1 MNWPTLDRIEL
12 TYWHLALSSQLFAQS
27 SSLSAKKPWP
37 PWSTGRSPPRI
48 SISSKMQPAKV
59 CQLVCPLGRKASQP
73 ACNRGAETYG
83 EMGTCPTKLKWTFLF
98 QILDF
103 NFVLWI
109 SKFRFSTKATIF
121 VYWKCQILQ
130 LLRVHQLYQPFW
142 LCWSLMFD
150 VWVLNIC
157 FDLFYYFS
165 SWSKLWK
172 ISYLSMRKKI
182 CWKIQTNIHHS
193 NSVV

>member
-1 MNWPTLDRIEL
+1 MDWPTLYRIEL

-73 ACNRGAETYG
+73 ACRRGAETYG
-83 EMGTCPTKLKWTFLF
+83 EMGTCPTKLLWTFLF
-98 QILDF
+98 QLLDF

-109 SKFRFSTKATIF
+109 LKFRFSKKSTRF
-121 VYWKCQILQ
+121 VNVKSCSFSEYINFK
-130 LLRVHQLYQPFW
+130 YQPFW
-142 LCWSLMFD
+142 LYWSL
-150 VWVLNIC
+150 NIK
-157 FDLFYYFS
+157 DLFWFVLS
-165 SWSKLWK
+165 FFQLLKTLRNILFINVFMFWSVEKEYIEKWK
-172 ISYLSMRKKI
+172 QIFNVQALM
-182 CWKIQTNIHHS
+182 
-193 NSVV
+193 

>member
-73 ACNRGAETYG
+73 ACSRGVETYG

-109 SKFRFSTKATIF
+109 SKFRFSTKATIDEISTLALTLLTCLW
-121 VYWKCQILQ
+121 YQKNKTINSRILK
-130 LLRVHQLYQPFW
+130 F
-142 LCWSLMFD
+142 
-150 VWVLNIC
+150 
-157 FDLFYYFS
+157 
-165 SWSKLWK
+165 
-172 ISYLSMRKKI
+172 
-182 CWKIQTNIHHS
+182 TNLKYCKMS
-193 NSVV
+193 F

>member
-1 MNWPTLDRIEL
+1 MDWPTLYRIEL

-73 ACNRGAETYG
+73 ACSRGAETYG
-83 EMGTCPTKLKWTFLF
+83 EMGTCPTKLLWTFLF
-98 QILDF
+98 QLLDF

-109 SKFRFSTKATIF
+109 LKFWFSKKATRF
-121 VYWKCQILQ
+121 VNVKSCSFSEYINFK
-130 LLRVHQLYQPFW
+130 YQPFW
-142 LCWSLMFD
+142 LCWSLKCEYQRF
-150 VWVLNIC
+150 VLIC
-157 FDLFYYFS
+157 SIIISAAQDTKKYLICQCFLF
-165 SWSKLWK
+165 WSAEKNTLK
-172 ISYLSMRKKI
+172 
-182 CWKIQTNIHHS
+182 N
-193 NSVV
+193 

>member
-83 EMGTCPTKLKWTFLF
+83 EMGTCPTKLLWTFLF
-98 QILDF
+98 STFGFQFCPLNLKVQVFYEGHTIF
-103 NFVLWI
+103 KLWMSNLAACQNI
-109 SKFRFSTKATIF
+109 STLSTIF
-121 VYWKCQILQ
+121 VGCWIIVLICFIIFSATQFCEKYLICQCFL
-130 LLRVHQLYQPFW
+130 FW
-142 LCWSLMFD
+142 LAE
-150 VWVLNIC
+150 
-157 FDLFYYFS
+157 
-165 SWSKLWK
+165 KLYIEK
-172 ISYLSMRKKI
+172 
-182 CWKIQTNIHHS
+182 
-193 NSVV
+193 